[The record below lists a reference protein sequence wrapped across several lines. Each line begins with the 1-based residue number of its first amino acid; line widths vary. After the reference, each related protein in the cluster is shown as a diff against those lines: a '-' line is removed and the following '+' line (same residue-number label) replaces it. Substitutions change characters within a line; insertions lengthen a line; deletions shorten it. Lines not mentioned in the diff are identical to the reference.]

1 LCFEGEADEIA
12 LNLAGLGVLSA
23 ASGAFGSTVT
33 AVPIRMSGEA
43 VLALTAR
50 AARAT
55 GPSAFTAGLGVA
67 GLTVKANTGL
77 DGIGDRVGVA
87 NVPGI
92 HVGG

>member
-1 LCFEGEADEIA
+1 MCFEGEADEIA

-43 VLALTAR
+43 VLVLTAR

-55 GPSAFTAGLGVA
+55 CPSAFTAGLGVT
-67 GLTVKANTGL
+67 GPVKANAGL
-77 DGIGDRVGVA
+77 DGVGDRVGVA